1 MTTHYNRLAGR
12 NLDRLAALSDGVFAV
27 AMTLLVLDIHVPA
40 HDLIQ
45 DEAGLWQALIGLAP
59 RLLTYLMSFVTLG
72 IFWLGQ
78 QTQLNYFARADRDL
92 VWIHIG
98 FLARAG
104 ALWQLALRAT
114 VRAAAGRR
122 DAGDL
127 GGDDS
132 ADRGRANLLRGRCGV
147 MRPRHDVEHRLHRAG
162 AAELR
167 RQPPMAPESPQID
180 DGAGAPAGAVSG
192 PGRLPVAG
200 QRYVVTVVLVVAG
213 GIGAGGYAL
222 EIGAGG

>member
-1 MTTHYNRLAGR
+1 MTMHYNRLAGR

-98 FLARAG
+98 FLALVSIMPLST
-104 ALWQLALRAT
+104 ALLGGFVTYRIALLAYWLNIALLGLALYGSWRYALRSGLLQDDAT
-114 VRAAAGRR
+114 PEISAAMIRR
-122 DAGDL
+122 IVVAQTFY
-127 GGDDS
+127 
-132 ADRGRANLLRGRCGV
+132 AV
-147 MRPRHDVEHRLHRAG
+147 G
-162 AAELR
+162 AALCVLGTTWSIAFIALV
-167 RQPPMAPESPQID
+167 QLNY
-180 DGAGAPAGAVSG
+180 AVN
-192 PGRLPVAG
+192 PRLPWRRG
-200 QRYVVTVVLVVAG
+200 S
-213 GIGAGGYAL
+213 
-222 EIGAGG
+222 